1 MTTID
6 LQDLRVLQG
15 QTVVGSDGSKI
26 GKLTDV
32 YYDDDSSQPA
42 FLAVTTGLF
51 GNRVSFVP
59 VERASVQG
67 EEITVP
73 FTKDIVKDAPNVDPD
88 GHLSEAEEE
97 ALYRH
102 YGMTYSGADA
112 GGPGHDTS
120 GPNTDNAM
128 TRSEEEL
135 VVGTRQREAGKARL
149 RKRVETEHVSTTVP
163 VAHEEVRIEREP
175 ITEGNVDKALD
186 GPEISEE
193 VHEVTLTAEEAVA
206 GKTTV
211 PKERVRLETDTVVEE
226 EHVGADIRK
235 ERIEAEVNEGNRR

>member
-1 MTTID
+1 MTSNLPD
-6 LQDLRVLQG
+6 LQMVQG
-15 QTVVGSDGSKI
+15 QTVVGSDGGEI
-26 GKLTDV
+26 GKLSDV
-32 YYDDDSSQPA
+32 YYDDETGQPA
-42 FLAVTTGLF
+42 FIAVTTGLF

-59 VERASVQG
+59 MDRAAVQG
-67 EEITVP
+67 DEVTVP
-73 FTKDIVKDAPNVDPD
+73 FTKDTVKDAPNVDPD

-102 YGMTYSGADA
+102 YGMTYSQT

-120 GPNTDNAM
+120 GPNTDEAM

-135 VVGTRQREAGKARL
+135 VVGTRQREAGRARL

-163 VAHEEVRIEREP
+163 VAHEEVRVEREP
-175 ITEGNVDKALD
+175 ITDANAGKALD

-193 VHEVTLTAEEAVA
+193 VHEVTLRAEEAVA
-206 GKTTV
+206 GKETV

-226 EHVGADIRK
+226 QKVGADVRK
-235 ERIEAEVNEGNRR
+235 EQIEAEVDEGTRR

>member
-6 LQDLRVLQG
+6 LQDLRVVQG
-15 QTVVGSDGSKI
+15 QAVLGSDGAKI

-32 YYDDDSSQPA
+32 YYDDDTSQPA

-67 EEITVP
+67 DEITVP
-73 FTKDIVKDAPNVDPD
+73 FTKDIVKDAPTVDPD

-102 YGMTYSGADA
+102 YGMAYSDA

-135 VVGTRQREAGKARL
+135 VVGTRRREAGKARL

-175 ITEGNVDKALD
+175 ITEANIDNALD

-211 PKERVRLETDTVVEE
+211 PKERVRLETDTVVKEE
-226 EHVGADIRK
+226 QVGADIRK
-235 ERIEAEVNEGNRR
+235 ERIEAEVNEDSRR